1 MRRSRRTDTM
11 DPRLRTIRGLTL
23 WTIVVLQCMIVLV
36 AVSELFASATGAPGR
51 AIVACL
57 LVLPV
62 AVAVWPLSLQRTEG
76 RRDPSPWWYWG
87 ALACLVA
94 MALLTPSP
102 ALPLSMAALWGG
114 TCAFVAPM
122 RQSVPAVAVLL
133 VLPWVTLITTPEP
146 IHPAV
151 FAVMWAGAVLF
162 GGVAL
167 AGWLMVLWLW
177 EIVQDAVYGE
187 DARSR
192 LAVTEERLRF
202 SRDMHDL
209 LGHSLS
215 ALATKSELA
224 SRLAERAPE
233 RAAVEISEV
242 RALARE
248 SLSQVRSA
256 VRGYREVDLA
266 EEVENVR
273 GVLAA
278 DGVRVRIEGLDRIEP
293 SLDAAALAA
302 WVVREAGTNVLRH
315 SDATECRITFTRA
328 RDSSV
333 GPDVVVVEVAN
344 DRARADPGEGTG
356 SGLAGLRERVSLG
369 GGTLSASSTRD
380 GGFLLRAVVPG

>member
-1 MRRSRRTDTM
+1 M
-11 DPRLRTIRGLTL
+11 DPRLRTIWVMTL
-23 WTIVVLQCMIVLV
+23 WSIVVLQSMIVLV
-36 AVSELFASATGAPGR
+36 GVMEVFAAPSAEPWR
-51 AIVACL
+51 SVVAWL

-62 AVAVWPLSLQRTEG
+62 AVALWPLSLRRLEG

-87 ALACLVA
+87 ALGCLIA
-94 MALLTPSP
+94 MTVLTPSM

-114 TCAFVAPM
+114 TCVFVAPV

-133 VLPWVTLITTPEP
+133 VLPWAGQLTSPVE
-146 IHPAV
+146 IHPAA
-151 FAVMWAGAVLF
+151 FAVIWTGGVLF
-162 GGVAL
+162 SGVVV
-167 AGWLMVLWLW
+167 AGWLTVLWLW

-224 SRLAERAPE
+224 SRLAERAPD
-233 RAAVEISEV
+233 RAAVEITEV

-278 DGVRVRIEGLDRIEP
+278 DGVRVRIDGLDGVEP
-293 SLDAAALAA
+293 SHEAAVLAA

-328 RDSSV
+328 RDSAV
-333 GPDVVVVEVAN
+333 GPDALVVEVSN
-344 DRARADPGEGTG
+344 DRARTGADPGEGSG

-369 GGTLSASSTRD
+369 GGTLSASPTRD